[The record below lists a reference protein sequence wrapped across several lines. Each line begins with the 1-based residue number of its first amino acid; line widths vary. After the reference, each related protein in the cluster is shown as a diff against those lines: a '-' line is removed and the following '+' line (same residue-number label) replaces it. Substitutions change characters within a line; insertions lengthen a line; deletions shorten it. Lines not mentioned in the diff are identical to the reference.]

1 MSETKKQAVVP
12 FSRSV
17 VALLAAALCVLANA
31 CVNTDQNASAPTA
44 TSQPWPTSTPDVS
57 YEQAL
62 NSIPLMGTAE
72 RPLFWRIGDNLDQV
86 YPVQTV
92 HHLVA
97 LISHIAGSAEPQTP
111 YALLPL
117 LETGTVAHLI
127 RRYLSDWYRVPP
139 PVEYDPGYAGPRW
152 IWVVDAALKP
162 DRADDECLPILIHRG
177 ECASIDRRNADA
189 AVTLCFDNGYWLP
202 TDGRPRPTPPV
213 ADRVEIRTYV
223 VMHLPIGNG
232 ERRWLVT
239 RTQAGTSVA
248 EERYRQP
255 CEEWAAGN
263 RPESEE

>member
-1 MSETKKQAVVP
+1 MMRRYQAVT
-12 FSRSV
+12 V
-17 VALLAAALCVLANA
+17 VLTAALAALLSAPA
-31 CVNTDQNASAPTA
+31 CVADHEAAPPAST
-44 TSQPWPTSTPDVS
+44 TVPWPTTPPDLS

-62 NSIPLMGTAE
+62 ASIPLTGTAD
-72 RPLFWRIGDNLDQV
+72 RPLHWLVNEPLSQLP
-86 YPVQTV
+86 PVHV
-92 HHLVA
+92 VRRLVA
-97 LISHIAGSAEPQTP
+97 LINQIIYADEPQAP
-111 YALLPL
+111 YALLGYL
-117 LETGTVAHLI
+117 DGTDHVAHAIQL
-127 RRYLSDWYRVPP
+127 YLSDWYRVPP